1 MIRSGVTLRKVVNET
16 PSGDGN
22 QVDPMVS
29 STSSSVYNM
38 DVRSQL
44 HNTLLNKI
52 CRGVR
57 GTSPE
62 SDDEYG
68 SENDDFEDD

>member
-16 PSGDGN
+16 PSGEGS
-22 QVDPMVS
+22 QSDPMVS
-29 STSSSVYNM
+29 STSSSIYNM
-38 DVRSQL
+38 DARSQL

-62 SDDEYG
+62 SDEEFG
-68 SENDDFEDD
+68 SEDDEFDDD